1 MDDKNSKDS
10 TESNMPQRGSS
21 GPSST
26 FPTWAKMLLSA
37 LTAALV
43 ASAVIAG
50 HGGRRADPRMA
61 RGDFD
66 DMEKPRRITSPARP
80 PVTKQPLPSKDYILD
95 RLKDIAQAVMQNRS
109 HYFITPAELYDVM
122 STAAR
127 IPFSSLLHMVQ
138 VLKSLGLQSQ
148 IRSVP
153 GREERRWY
161 DLSRFAGDR
170 NVG

>member
-10 TESNMPQRGSS
+10 PESKAPQRGSS

-26 FPTWAKMLLSA
+26 WAKMLLSA
-37 LTAALV
+37 LTGALV

-50 HGGRRADPRMA
+50 CGGRRGDPRMA
-61 RGDFD
+61 RGDFDD
-66 DMEKPRRITSPARP
+66 DMEKPRRITSPVRP
-80 PVTKQPLPSKDYILD
+80 PVTKQPLPSKDYILA
-95 RLKDIAQAVMQNRS
+95 RLKDIGQAVVRDRS

-122 STAAR
+122 PTVR

-148 IRSVP
+148 IRSVS

-161 DLSRFAGDR
+161 DLSKFAGDR